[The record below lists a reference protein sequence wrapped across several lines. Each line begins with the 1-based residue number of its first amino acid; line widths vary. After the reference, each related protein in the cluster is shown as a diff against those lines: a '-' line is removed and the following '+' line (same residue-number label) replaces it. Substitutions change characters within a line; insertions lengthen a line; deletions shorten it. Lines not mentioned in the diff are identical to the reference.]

1 MNNKT
6 RKQIS
11 EIFTA
16 ISDLRCELDEIME
29 EERSKFDNLT
39 EGLQASEMGQRMEES
54 ADELDDAISSIDD
67 ALSTLESL
75 MDS

>member
-6 RKQIS
+6 RKKIGKIFDDIS
-11 EIFTA
+11 Y
-16 ISDLRCELDEIME
+16 LRCELDEIVE
-29 EERSKFDNLT
+29 EERCKFDNLT